1 MPMPFTAHKIRKGG
15 EMNRTIA
22 LLTADR
28 QEAKHMGRV
37 IEEGPYQTVFHS
49 DLVDLESG
57 IRSTPCIAVILDVD
71 SVRLDNRTIRRLAAT
86 FPAVSFFCTSRD
98 RFHPDLEEAICH
110 YLFACL
116 AKPVN
121 PDELHYFLK
130 CISDP
135 EESESRA
142 PPDP

>member
-1 MPMPFTAHKIRKGG
+1 MV
-15 EMNRTIA
+15 A
-22 LLTADR
+22 LLSAER
-28 QEAKHMGRV
+28 QEANHLGRM
-37 IEEGPYQTVFHS
+37 IEEGPYQTMIHS
-49 DLVDLESG
+49 GLAALEAG
-57 IRSTPCIAVILDVD
+57 MRSTSCIAAILDVD
-71 SVRLDNRTIRRLAAT
+71 SVCLDNRTIRRLTEA
-86 FPAVSFFCTSRD
+86 FPSVSFFCTSRD

-130 CISDP
+130 CINDR